1 MKGVKISALAVLLS
15 ILFSSFAFNSS
26 AQVRD
31 YRFHTVFIYNFTK
44 YIKWPKTYQSG
55 DFVIGVLGN
64 SPIIRE
70 LQKMAAR
77 KTAGMKRQRIIIK
90 RFSSLA
96 QINNCHILFIPNSKS
111 GYLPTVNQSYPR
123 SPMLVIT
130 EKRGMAQLGS
140 GINFVLRN
148 GRWRFELNQNATANR
163 GLVVSRNLKRFA
175 IPVMGR

>member
-1 MKGVKISALAVLLS
+1 MKSVKISALAVLLS
-15 ILFSSFAFNSS
+15 MLFSSFAFNAS
-26 AQVRD
+26 AQIRD

-44 YIKWPKTYQSG
+44 LIKWPKNYQSG

-90 RFSSLA
+90 RFSSLS
-96 QINNCHILFIPNSKS
+96 QISNCHILFIPNSKS
-111 GYLPTVNQSYPR
+111 SYLPTINQSFPR
-123 SPMLVIT
+123 SPMLVVT
-130 EKRGMAQLGS
+130 EKRGMAQSGS

-163 GLVVSRNLKRFA
+163 GLIVSRNLKRFA
-175 IPVMGR
+175 IPVMGK

>member
-1 MKGVKISALAVLLS
+1 MKSVKISALAVLLS
-15 ILFSSFAFNSS
+15 MLFSSFAFNAS
-26 AQVRD
+26 AQIRD

-44 YIKWPKTYQSG
+44 LIKWPKNYQSG

-77 KTAGMKRQRIIIK
+77 KTAGLKRQRIIIK
-90 RFSSLA
+90 RFGSLS
-96 QINNCHILFIPNSKS
+96 QISNCHILFIPNSKS
-111 GYLPTVNQSYPR
+111 SYLPTINQSFPR
-123 SPMLVIT
+123 SPMLVVT
-130 EKRGMAQLGS
+130 EKRGMAQSGS

-163 GLVVSRNLKRFA
+163 GLIVSRNLKRFA
-175 IPVMGR
+175 IPVMGK